1 MILSPA
7 KKRRARRNSKKL
19 FRFLRNVV
27 TEFLT
32 DNCPHLAAS
41 ISYYTLFCL
50 FPLTLA
56 AIAILGWLTSD
67 PDVEGEVIEAIG
79 DFLPVGSDFI
89 TKTIQSISDTWEATG
104 VVAII
109 GLLWGGS
116 AIFNATRKAMN
127 SAWGIREPRPFFVDR
142 FLELCMMMGLG
153 VLLLTSL
160 GITAALSVVRKYS
173 SDTVDNAFVNGDFL
187 WNATLILVTAGL
199 AFVTFLLL
207 FKFIPNTK
215 VRWSDVWGG
224 ALMSAVGFE
233 GSKQIFVWYTTTHS
247 TYYNTVYGTMGA
259 LIALMVWIYVSAFIM
274 LFFAKMT
281 AVYSRSRVVEEPP
294 KVEAVEETSDTA
306 IYPSDLHAPMEDA
319 RAKGG
324 RIIGDALPSFSSASW
339 LGPVGV
345 SGRDVRKKRRYITNY
360 GRSSRTRRNRKY

>member
-1 MILSPA
+1 LILSPA

-19 FRFLRNVV
+19 FHFLRDVV
-27 TEFLT
+27 NEFLT

-67 PDVEGEVIEAIG
+67 PNVESKVIDADS
-79 DFLPVGSDFI
+79 DFLPESSGFT
-89 TKTIQSISDTWEATG
+89 TKTIQSINNSWEATG

-116 AIFNATRKAMN
+116 AIFNATRKALN
-127 SAWGIREPRPFFVDR
+127 AAWGVWEPRPFFVDR

-160 GITAALSVVRKYS
+160 GVTAALSVVRKYS

-187 WNATLILVTAGL
+187 WNAALILVTAGL

-224 ALMSAVGFE
+224 ALMAAIGFE
-233 GSKQIFVWYTTTHS
+233 GAKQLFVWYTTNHS
-247 TYYNTVYGTMGA
+247 LYNAVYGTMGA

-274 LFFAKMT
+274 LLCAKMT
-281 AVYSRSRVVEEPP
+281 SVYSRSRMIEEPP
-294 KVEAVEETSDTA
+294 KFTAVEETSDTA
-306 IYPSDLHAPMEDA
+306 IYPGSWQASVEDA
-319 RAKGG
+319 HAKGG
-324 RIIGDALPSFSSASW
+324 RMIGDALPSFSSVSW

-345 SGRDVRKKRRYITNY
+345 SRRDIRRKLRYRTGY
-360 GRSSRTRRNRKY
+360 GHSPKTRRNRKY